1 MLDSTMGVLYIGALL
16 AMALWG
22 ASGIQLFQYYMNYP
36 NDSASLKIFV
46 FAVWALDTAHQG
58 LITHTT
64 YKYLIS
70 NFGDENYLDVVVRSV
85 LDMTLISALIC
96 LAVQSFFLNRV
107 WKLSRKNVYVTL
119 FLASLVLAEFVFAM
133 VFYAKALE
141 YRTFQGLSDIFW
153 LAKTMDAL
161 CAVPD
166 TAITIALF
174 YFLNRSRTGF
184 RRSEAVVNKIVLFS
198 FNTGLFTAL
207 CALASFIAIEVWPA
221 SRLYLLFYYLISRL
235 YTNSLLVSLNIRNSL
250 RSGFQVEGLDH
261 HDLSHVSF
269 TKGFSQTSRS
279 SRAVAEIPTAHI
291 SSHQSSRDP
300 HTVVIKVDTEM
311 EILPESRY
319 SSQDKIA
326 GVRFAEDCSD
336 SF

>member
-1 MLDSTMGVLYIGALL
+1 MGVLYIGALL

-22 ASGIQLFQYYMNYP
+22 ASGIQLFQYYTTYP
-36 NDSASLKIFV
+36 NDSVALKIFV

-70 NFGDENYLDVVVRSV
+70 NFGDDAYLDVVVRSV

-96 LAVQSFFLNRV
+96 LAVQGFFLNRV
-107 WKLSRKNVYVTL
+107 WKLSRRNIFATV
-119 FLASLVLAEFVFAM
+119 FLASLVLTEFAVAI
-133 VFYAKALE
+133 VFYAKALHF
-141 YRTFQGLSDIFW
+141 RTFEGLSSIFW

-184 RRSEAVVNKIVLFS
+184 ARSEAVVNKIILFS

-207 CALASFIAIEVWPA
+207 CALASFISIEVWPQ

-235 YTNSLLVSLNIRNSL
+235 YTNSLLVSYAQRAKQPSKQLTGRRF
-250 RSGFQVEGLDH
+250 RSPPPLAHLILERVRT
-261 HDLSHVSF
+261 HDAF
-269 TKGFSQTSRS
+269 
-279 SRAVAEIPTAHI
+279 
-291 SSHQSSRDP
+291 
-300 HTVVIKVDTEM
+300 
-311 EILPESRY
+311 LPR
-319 SSQDKIA
+319 
-326 GVRFAEDCSD
+326 RR
-336 SF
+336 